1 MRARNQAGG
10 WRTPFDPLVP
20 TSPMNNPG
28 DYTEANAWQYTATPA
43 LHDVEGFRALVGGP
57 GGLARWLDRFFS
69 LPSLGDNKHLGQE
82 ALIGQYAH
90 GNEPSHH
97 IAWLYAYTDAPERGH
112 ERVAQIAR
120 TFYSDRPDGI
130 IGNDDCGQMSAWYVF
145 AALGFYPVEPASGRF
160 TLGRPLV
167 PQARLHLS
175 KGKMLQI
182 SRSAAADVMLRGRP
196 ITEPEVDYLSLLAGG
211 TLSFPRSRPHT
222 PQAN

>member
-1 MRARNQAGG
+1 M
-10 WRTPFDPLVP
+10 PLPVP
-20 TSPMNNPG
+20 T
-28 DYTEANAWQYTATPA
+28 
-43 LHDVEGFRALVGGP
+43 LHDVVGFRALVGGP
-57 GGLARWLDRFFS
+57 NGLARWLDTFFS

-97 IAWLYAYTDAPERGH
+97 IAWLYAYTDTPESGH

-145 AALGFYPVEPASGRF
+145 ATLGFYPVEPASGRF
-160 TLGRPLV
+160 TLGHPLV
-167 PQARLHLS
+167 PQVRLHLPN
-175 KGKMLQI
+175 GKMLQI
-182 SRSAAADVMLRGRP
+182 RRSNAADVMLRSRA
-196 ITEPEVDYLSLLAGG
+196 ITEPEVDYQSLLAGG
-211 TLSFPRSRPHT
+211 TLSFPRSRSHT

>member
-1 MRARNQAGG
+1 MIDLLGG
-10 WRTPFDPLVP
+10 IDQFTQKLNDFFTV
-20 TSPMNNPG
+20 SSENP
-28 DYTEANAWQYTATPA
+28 
-43 LHDVEGFRALVGGP
+43 
-57 GGLARWLDRFFS
+57 
-69 LPSLGDNKHLGQE
+69 NKFLGQE
-82 ALIGQYAH
+82 AMIGQYAH

-97 IAWLYAYTDAPERGH
+97 IAWLYAYTDAPEQGY

-175 KGKMLQI
+175 NGKTLQI
-182 SRSAAADVMLRGRP
+182 TQSNATGVMLRSRA
-196 ITEPEVDYLSLLAGG
+196 ITEPEVDFQSLLAGG

-222 PQAN
+222 PHAN